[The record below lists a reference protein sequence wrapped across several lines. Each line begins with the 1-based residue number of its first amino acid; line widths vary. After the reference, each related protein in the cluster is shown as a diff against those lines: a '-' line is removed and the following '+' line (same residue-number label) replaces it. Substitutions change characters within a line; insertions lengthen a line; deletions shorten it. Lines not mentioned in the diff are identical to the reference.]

1 MGSQAMQTYFSYANT
16 VGKGVVENNRL
27 MKHNFNFRETAN
39 FLNNKLTID
48 ANINGMYQRGNNRV
62 TSGGYYMN
70 PLVGLYH
77 FPRGGVEG
85 GKDFNYYK
93 ENYQV
98 LNPSRNMMDQAWY
111 QNASVGA
118 GDFEQNPYWLINKVP
133 NEDTVIVHV

>member
-85 GKDFNYYK
+85 GIKY
-93 ENYQV
+93 
-98 LNPSRNMMDQAWY
+98 
-111 QNASVGA
+111 
-118 GDFEQNPYWLINKVP
+118 LIRL
-133 NEDTVIVHV
+133 VI